1 MQLGS
6 TTVVTPQDNPCQYD
20 PDWRNSLAMA
30 LVDDPGLRLDFE
42 YVDYKDDPWV
52 KKQVEYLKLV
62 KRSYTKPGY
71 TLKLTE
77 DQKCLRLASI
87 WNQGTR
93 PSDVKFRI
101 EPLLLTAV
109 SLEAIRLDIG
119 GEDIPLEAF
128 KAYEKLYFN
137 IRTDDFRLNKSC
149 QLRQY
154 FALPDGQFD
163 QDTPVELVWKMV
175 GALMGYDTLVNIWLW
190 TDAHGLT
197 HNSQDHMLDEMWRVA
212 QSRLFLNMFRNTVGN
227 ESMAKLLSA
236 FTAQSKLLQD
246 SKAAGGQSLDTTK
259 ALMAI
264 LYKSSPK
271 IISVAKDVDT
281 VSATTQ
287 VIRERL
293 ALQQAIG
300 KTKIDDAGKEV
311 GNRILQGQIENKFKE
326 TK

>member
-6 TTVVTPQDNPCQYD
+6 TTVVSPLDNPCQYD

-30 LVDDPGLRLDFE
+30 LVDHPGLKLDFE
-42 YVDYKDDPWV
+42 YLEYKDDPWV

-62 KRSYTKPGY
+62 KRSYTNTGY
-71 TLKLTE
+71 TLKLND

-87 WNQGTR
+87 WSQGTR
-93 PSDVKFRI
+93 ASDVRFRLD
-101 EPLLLTAV
+101 PLLLTAV

-119 GEDIPLEAF
+119 GDDIPLEAF

-154 FALPDGQFD
+154 FALPDGELD
-163 QDTPVELVWKMV
+163 NDTPTEVVWKMV

-197 HNSQDHMLDEMWRVA
+197 HGTQDHMLDEMWRVA
-212 QSRLFLNMFRNTVGN
+212 QSRLFLNMFRNNVGN

-236 FTAQSKLLQD
+236 FTSQSKLLQD
-246 SKAAGGQSLDTTK
+246 AKENGGQSLDTTK
-259 ALMAI
+259 TLMAI

-281 VSATTQ
+281 ISATTQ
-287 VIRERL
+287 VIKERL

-300 KTKIDDAGKEV
+300 KTKIEDAGKGAEAS
-311 GNRILQGQIENKFKE
+311 IIQGHISERFKD